1 MKKSITFALTLT
13 IAYMSAAQGARQKV
27 NAQSPDAMPTLDQL
41 LENYV
46 EAIGGKAAIGRITSR
61 VSKGTFQLSGF
72 GAKGVV
78 ELYEKAPN
86 KSLLIVTIPGIATM
100 QEGFNGAIAW
110 EMEPGDSTL
119 RDKTGG
125 ELAEARHEADFY
137 KSLRLKQQY
146 PRMILKGK
154 EKVAG
159 HEVYVVEAPRNGNPK
174 RWYFD
179 AQTWLLIR
187 VDSEVV
193 SSEGKST
200 ARVYYEDYTE
210 MDGIK
215 IPFTI
220 RK

>member
-1 MKKSITFALTLT
+1 MVPRVSRAAPGYAKRVSRQSGPTTRMNCLGFVRDIYREDDMKKSIAFAFLALT
-13 IAYMSAAQGARQKV
+13 IAYMSAAHGARQKV

-110 EMEPGDSTL
+110 EMQPGDSTL
-119 RDKTGG
+119 RDKIGG
-125 ELAEARHEADFY
+125 KLAEAQREGDFY
-137 KSLRLKQQY
+137 K
-146 PRMILKGK
+146 
-154 EKVAG
+154 
-159 HEVYVVEAPRNGNPK
+159 
-174 RWYFD
+174 
-179 AQTWLLIR
+179 
-187 VDSEVV
+187 
-193 SSEGKST
+193 
-200 ARVYYEDYTE
+200 
-210 MDGIK
+210 
-215 IPFTI
+215 
-220 RK
+220 